1 MKVSARNQLHGTVTK
16 VIKGMVSTE
25 VDLMLDGGDTV
36 AAVITNKGAEN
47 IGIKEGSKAYA
58 IIKATSVI
66 LSKGSADDISARNNL
81 CGIVKTMIEGQVNTE
96 IDIKLPGGSVITAI
110 LTKEGAQK
118 MQLAEGSS
126 ICAIFKASNVIL
138 GV

>member
-16 VIKGMVSTE
+16 LIKGMVNTE
-25 VDLMLDGGDTV
+25 IDLTLDGGDTI

-47 IGIKEGSKAYA
+47 LELAEGSKAFA

-66 LSKGSADDISARNNL
+66 LSKGSSDDISARNVL
-81 CGIVKTMIEGQVNTE
+81 CGKVKTLIEGQVSTE
-96 IDIKLPGGSVITAI
+96 VDIALPGGNVITAI
-110 LTKEGAQK
+110 LTNEGAKK
-118 MQLAEGSS
+118 MALAEGGD